1 MLRNCC
7 SGSKV
12 PESMISCEYIRILN
26 YCYVHINNRKTI
38 AFYKLFWMTQQVKA
52 IGGKRREEFNQV
64 PNPSYVVGY
73 RVRISFQN
81 TSLFIFISNSIPKSK
96 KSSSYFELWLI
107 DWDMKNPLTIKALSA
122 FVARKKRWLGPLSMT
137 SAWEIWKRSPPLP
150 TIFLFV
156 FNLKSKK
163 RFKTTRRQLR

>member
-1 MLRNCC
+1 MLRSCC

-64 PNPSYVVGY
+64 PNPSWGIVFGFL
-73 RVRISFQN
+73 SK
-81 TSLFIFISNSIPKSK
+81 SLLIFISNSIPKSK

-122 FVARKKRWLGPLSMT
+122 FVARKKKDGLGL
-137 SAWEIWKRSPPLP
+137 
-150 TIFLFV
+150 
-156 FNLKSKK
+156 
-163 RFKTTRRQLR
+163 

>member
-1 MLRNCC
+1 MLRSCC

-64 PNPSYVVGY
+64 PNLSCRGLS
-73 RVRISFQN
+73 ISFQN

-96 KSSSYFELWLI
+96 KADLI
-107 DWDMKNPLTIKALSA
+107 LNYDLLTE
-122 FVARKKRWLGPLSMT
+122 T
-137 SAWEIWKRSPPLP
+137 WK
-150 TIFLFV
+150 IH
-156 FNLKSKK
+156 
-163 RFKTTRRQLR
+163 